1 VASPEAEAFSVRLAG
16 LLATVAAALTAARRG
31 RRPSQKPAVRAQ
43 AVEHQGTAKSAT
55 EDVEV
60 MRRRLQTAWRAAAQA
75 PDPTVPEHAEPGLR
89 TDAELGRRPRPAE
102 IPPHDVLEGLAAC
115 VLEGLAAC
123 AGRLPPLARLAAG
136 GALLA
141 ELCRLAGAGAHLDA
155 QHCSSVLS
163 LVLCMRLLRKDGGR

>member
-1 VASPEAEAFSVRLAG
+1 
-16 LLATVAAALTAARRG
+16 
-31 RRPSQKPAVRAQ
+31 
-43 AVEHQGTAKSAT
+43 VEHQGTAKSAT